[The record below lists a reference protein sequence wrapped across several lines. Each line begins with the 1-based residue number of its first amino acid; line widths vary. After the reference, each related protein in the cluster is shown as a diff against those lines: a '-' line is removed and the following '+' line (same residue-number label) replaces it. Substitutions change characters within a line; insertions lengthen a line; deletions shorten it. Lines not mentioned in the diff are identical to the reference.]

1 MKTQMTNSNKCQEEN
16 TVVAMGGWVPV
27 NDKMAQ
33 PCTDQEERCRRA
45 VEQVQRPCGTNEGGS
60 RVWLS
65 LTHTREAEHEV
76 LMRSLEL
83 PRAGRNLVPR
93 AESAGGTVTK
103 RQTRVFRILLAAH
116 MHSHTSLPSEHRHRV
131 RSVDCTQIPV
141 NKCPRHCR
149 KWNEAA
155 VGEPATN
162 KDIFCIKKK
171 KRKEKPEVIKSP
183 CSCKPVQASIS
194 LGKLDFISDL

>member
-1 MKTQMTNSNKCQEEN
+1 MTNSNKCQEEN
-16 TVVAMGGWVPV
+16 TVVAVGGWVPG

-33 PCTDQEERCRRA
+33 PCTDQEERCRPA
-45 VEQVQRPCGTNEGGS
+45 VEQVQRPCGTKEGGS

-65 LTHTREAEHEV
+65 LTHNREAEHEV

-83 PRAGRNLVPR
+83 PRADRNLVPR
-93 AESAGGTVTK
+93 VESAGGTVTK
-103 RQTRVFRILLAAH
+103 RRTSVFRLLLAAH
-116 MHSHTSLPSEHRHRV
+116 VPSHTSLPSEHLHRV

-162 KDIFCIKKK
+162 KDIFCIKKEK
-171 KRKEKPEVIKSP
+171 KERKARGNKVPMFMHT
-183 CSCKPVQASIS
+183 CSGLNFPWKVR
-194 LGKLDFISDL
+194 LHL